1 MQRKQ
6 LNGRSA
12 QRLHLLLKLEIS
24 SSEIM
29 HEVIINFESF
39 EICNNRNEIIILCDL

>member
-39 EICNNRNEIIILCDL
+39 EMFLYKIYKLLPGDL